1 MGILLQLL
9 SSIQKLFEAK
19 VEISEIIYPV
29 PEFDGKYKIIIKHGY
44 DFGNGYDNAH
54 MTEVFEWINL
64 HSNGSVDV
72 KLSETSRHCYI
83 AFEDLDDALVFKII
97 YST

>member
-1 MGILLQLL
+1 MGKMAQLL
-9 SSIQKLFEAK
+9 SSVQKLFEAK
-19 VEISEIIYPV
+19 AEIVEIIDPV
-29 PEFDGKYKIIIKHGY
+29 PEFDEKYKIIVKHGY
-44 DFGNGYDNAH
+44 DLGNGYDNVH

-83 AFEDLDDALVFKII
+83 AFEDPDDALVFKIM
-97 YST
+97 YSI